1 MSVVAHKQNSG
12 VPFARHILLLYY
24 CESRF
29 CTLALVLNQSPQ
41 IVSIH
46 SLVNR
51 YGLFGIDRKTKA
63 AREPT
68 LIACCLCPH
77 SSCKSTSR
85 PVACKAITVNRGRR
99 RHQVITPIRRYST
112 YSQKRGYSVFG
123 ALPQHIPDEL
133 LQSGSGHQLGQ

>member
-1 MSVVAHKQNSG
+1 MSVVAHNQNSG
-12 VPFARHILLLYY
+12 VPFARYILLLYY

-51 YGLFGIDRKTKA
+51 YGLFGIDRNTKA

-68 LIACCLCPH
+68 LIACCFCPH
-77 SSCKSTSR
+77 SSCKSTPR
-85 PVACKAITVNRGRR
+85 PVACKAISVNRGRR
-99 RHQVITPIRRYST
+99 RHRVITLIRRYST
-112 YSQKRGYSVFG
+112 YSQKRGVLRFG